1 MGVVPVGSPS
11 SSKTLPS
18 RAPSIR
24 PWSERLKLSEATFLP
39 SLSTK
44 YEIPASTLKAEENP
58 PMRSTRFDATVGLI
72 RTSYSPA
79 SGSFAPTI
87 FFAFS
92 PALLPASTGS
102 NPDSLEAH
110 ESPWPL
116 ASSCEKDRMFNV
128 IDAPLSCPLVPL
140 EVKMEE
146 VPTEATTA
154 PADRSPPFFLAD
166 SIASPASSLSS
177 VPTASTFLS

>member
-1 MGVVPVGSPS
+1 
-11 SSKTLPS
+11 
-18 RAPSIR
+18 
-24 PWSERLKLSEATFLP
+24 
-39 SLSTK
+39 
-44 YEIPASTLKAEENP
+44 
-58 PMRSTRFDATVGLI
+58 MRSTRFDATVGLI

-92 PALLPASTGS
+92 PALFPASTGS
-102 NPDSLEAH
+102 NPDNFEAH
-110 ESPWPL
+110 ERPWPL
-116 ASSCEKDRMFNV
+116 ASFCEKERMFKV
-128 IDAPLSCPLVPL
+128 IDAPLSRPLVPL

-146 VPTEATTA
+146 VVTEATSA

-177 VPTASTFLS
+177 VPTASIFLS